1 MMISQTIQ
9 RAIVLT
15 NIQTNTTETNQRRY
29 AIATQLL
36 VTGLMQFRDKY
47 TVSISPNTALNFIE
61 SLQVVACLLS

>member
-36 VTGLMQFRDKY
+36 VTGLMQFRYKY

-61 SLQVVACLLS
+61 SL